1 MIDGNRS
8 TFPDNVDTFK
18 EMSELSPALQED
30 VTRYRG
36 LKQKGDS
43 RTEEE
48 DTEYR
53 ELTNKLVPYICSAED
68 WNLLCDSMYKLEQ
81 HYIDKNFDKFVEDMK
96 AEIESSVQGKVNVE
110 VEKAVNTTVKN
121 YVENRVP
128 FSVIISETEPSYI
141 EGALWIKPK
150 PTE

>member
-8 TFPDNVDTFK
+8 TFPNNVDTFK
-18 EMSELSPALQED
+18 EMSELSPALEED
-30 VTRYRG
+30 VMRYRE
-36 LKQKGDS
+36 LKQKGDN
-43 RTEEE
+43 RTKEE
-48 DTEYR
+48 DEEYK
-53 ELTNKLVPYICSAED
+53 ELTTKLAPYICSAED

-96 AEIESSVQGKVNVE
+96 AEIESSVQDKVDSE
-110 VEKAVNTTVKN
+110 VEKAVNTTVKT
-121 YVENRVP
+121 YVESKVP
-128 FSVIISETEPSYI
+128 FSVIISETEPSYV

>member
-8 TFPDNVDTFK
+8 TFPNNLDTFK
-18 EMSELSPALQED
+18 EMSKLSPALQED

-48 DTEYR
+48 DEEYR
-53 ELTNKLVPYICSAED
+53 ELTNKLAPYICSAAD

-128 FSVIISETEPSYI
+128 FSVIISETEHSYI

>member
-1 MIDGNRS
+1 MVDGNRS
-8 TFPDNVDTFK
+8 VFPNNLDTFK

-30 VTRYRG
+30 VTRYRE

-43 RTEEE
+43 RAEEE
-48 DTEYR
+48 DEEYR
-53 ELTNKLVPYICSAED
+53 ELTNKLAPYICSAED

-96 AEIESSVQGKVNVE
+96 AEIESSIQGKVDTE

-121 YVENRVP
+121 YVELRVP
-128 FSVIISETEPSYI
+128 FSVIISEMEPSYVQ
-141 EGALWIKPK
+141 GALWIKPK

>member
-8 TFPDNVDTFK
+8 TFPNNLDTFK

-30 VTRYRG
+30 VTRYRE

-43 RTEEE
+43 RIEEKDE
-48 DTEYR
+48 EYR
-53 ELTNKLVPYICSAED
+53 ELTNKLAPYICSAED
-68 WNLLCDSMYKLEQ
+68 WNLLCDCMYNLEQ

-141 EGALWIKPK
+141 EGAL
-150 PTE
+150 

>member
-8 TFPDNVDTFK
+8 IFPDNVDTFK
-18 EMSELSPALQED
+18 EMSELLPALQED
-30 VTRYRG
+30 VTRYRE
-36 LKQKGDS
+36 LKQNGDN

-48 DTEYR
+48 DEEYR
-53 ELTNKLVPYICSAED
+53 ELTNKLAPYICSAED

-141 EGALWIKPK
+141 EGTLWIKPK

>member
-8 TFPDNVDTFK
+8 TFPDNVDKFK

-30 VTRYRG
+30 VTRYRE

-43 RTEEE
+43 RAEEE
-48 DTEYR
+48 DEEYR
-53 ELTNKLVPYICSAED
+53 ELTNKLAPYICSAED

-96 AEIESSVQGKVNVE
+96 TEIESSVQGKVNAE

-121 YVENRVP
+121 YVELRVP
-128 FSVIISETEPSYI
+128 FSVIISEMEPSYVQ
-141 EGALWIKPK
+141 GALWIKPK

>member
-8 TFPDNVDTFK
+8 TFPDNVDKFK

-30 VTRYRG
+30 VTRYRE
-36 LKQKGDS
+36 LKQKGDNK
-43 RTEEE
+43 TEEE
-48 DTEYR
+48 DEEYR
-53 ELTNKLVPYICSAED
+53 ELTNKLAPYICSAED

-96 AEIESSVQGKVNVE
+96 AEIESSVQGKVNAE

-121 YVENRVP
+121 YVELRVP
-128 FSVIISETEPSYI
+128 FSVIISEMEPSYVQ
-141 EGALWIKPK
+141 GALWIKPK

>member
-8 TFPDNVDTFK
+8 VFPDNLDIFK

-30 VTRYRG
+30 VIRYRQ
-36 LKQKGDS
+36 LKQKADNK
-43 RTEEE
+43 TEEE
-48 DTEYR
+48 NEEYR
-53 ELTNKLVPYICSAED
+53 ELTTKLAPYICSAED
-68 WNLLCDSMYKLEQ
+68 WNLLCDCMYKLEQ

-96 AEIESSVQGKVNVE
+96 IEIESSVQGKVDSE
-110 VEKAVNTTVKN
+110 VQNAVNTTVKN
-121 YVENRVP
+121 YVESKVP